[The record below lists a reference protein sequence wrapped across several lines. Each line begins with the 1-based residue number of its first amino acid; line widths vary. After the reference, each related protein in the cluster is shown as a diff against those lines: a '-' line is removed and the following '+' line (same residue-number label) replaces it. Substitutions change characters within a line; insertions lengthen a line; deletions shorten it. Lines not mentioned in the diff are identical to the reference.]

1 MVEEKNALRK
11 MVRMRLSALSSQ
23 EKELRSAVIVE
34 RIKEHLA
41 VSAARVVALYS
52 PLGSEPQIWQLVEEL
67 SKVMLVALPRVEGEL
82 MNFYCYT
89 PGTMCAGALGVMEPQ
104 GGEALHPDEIDV
116 VVVPGVVFTSDGHR
130 MGRGKGYYDRYL
142 SQEGFRGLK
151 LGVCYAQQIVDEIP
165 QESHDVK
172 MDYVIW
178 E

>member
-11 MVRMRLSALSSQ
+11 MVRMRLAALSSQ
-23 EKELRSAVIVE
+23 EKKLRSAVIVE
-34 RIKEHLA
+34 QIKEHLA

-67 SKVMLVALPRVEGEL
+67 SKVMLVALPRVEGGL

-104 GGEALHPDEIDV
+104 GEDVLCPHEIDV
-116 VVVPGVVFTSDGHR
+116 MVVPGVVFTVDGHR

-151 LGVCYAQQIVDEIP
+151 LGVCYAEQLVDGLPLEP
-165 QESHDVK
+165 HDVK
-172 MDYVIW
+172 MDHVIY